1 MLKLRRDT
9 RYSHDKSLYRDTM
22 WLIFKRGKMHGTEVP
37 GIYFEIT
44 CDGFNYGCGFYHASA
59 AYMNTMRRLIL
70 QGDPAFEKAKKAFLS
85 QKLFHMEGERYKRP
99 HYPQRPEEE
108 RQWLEQRGISFVAE
122 SSDFNLLFSDRLSQK
137 LEKDFRVLAPI
148 YHFCCIPP
156 RRSSNTGLIVRN
168 YFKMCPEISIGKA
181 YRVPGLCVLCD
192 LYSQFVATGKIF
204 MLNKIIGKT
213 CE

>member
-1 MLKLRRDT
+1 MPFSQKTLDFLFENRMRDSRTWFNEHKSEYLKEVIAPLRELVTALTPQMLEIDGRFITEPRVDKTICRLRRDT

-99 HYPQRPEEE
+99 HYPQR
-108 RQWLEQRGISFVAE
+108 R
-122 SSDFNLLFSDRLSQK
+122 
-137 LEKDFRVLAPI
+137 
-148 YHFCCIPP
+148 
-156 RRSSNTGLIVRN
+156 
-168 YFKMCPEISIGKA
+168 
-181 YRVPGLCVLCD
+181 
-192 LYSQFVATGKIF
+192 
-204 MLNKIIGKT
+204 
-213 CE
+213 

>member
-1 MLKLRRDT
+1 
-9 RYSHDKSLYRDTM
+9 M

-99 HYPQRPEEE
+99 HYPQCPEEE

-148 YHFCCIPP
+148 YHFLLHT
-156 RRSSNTGLIVRN
+156 SQAEQQYGLDR
-168 YFKMCPEISIGKA
+168 PE
-181 YRVPGLCVLCD
+181 L
-192 LYSQFVATGKIF
+192 F
-204 MLNKIIGKT
+204 
-213 CE
+213 